1 MKKKQSPDTSRMSG
15 RARARMEEV
24 DVFDT
29 IKEYLIG
36 EGATEEEALKQM
48 LTLTDEQR
56 TEIIEGSCGSKKK
69 ERRLWKMSKFGDLLR
84 GGGAPA
90 PEPVVEEVLITPEE
104 EVLTEASPLEEMNK
118 KELEEYGRTLGI
130 ELDRRRS
137 KETLIEEL
145 REAEGE

>member
-1 MKKKQSPDTSRMSG
+1 
-15 RARARMEEV
+15 
-24 DVFDT
+24 
-29 IKEYLIG
+29 
-36 EGATEEEALKQM
+36 
-48 LTLTDEQR
+48 
-56 TEIIEGSCGSKKK
+56 
-69 ERRLWKMSKFGDLLR
+69 MSKFGDLVR
-84 GGGAPA
+84 GGAPAPKVEAASA

>member
-1 MKKKQSPDTSRMSG
+1 
-15 RARARMEEV
+15 
-24 DVFDT
+24 
-29 IKEYLIG
+29 
-36 EGATEEEALKQM
+36 
-48 LTLTDEQR
+48 
-56 TEIIEGSCGSKKK
+56 
-69 ERRLWKMSKFGDLLR
+69 MSKFGDLLR
-84 GGGAPA
+84 GGAPAPKVEAAPA

-145 REAEGE
+145 REAEEGEE